1 GRGGRSAGRAAAVA
15 AGAADPAR
23 GRAVRV
29 TVQSRAG
36 PYVVDIGAGLLSELA
51 EDPAGAG
58 IAGRVALVTDANVR
72 RLWGGGLRE
81 ALERAGLAPVLLEI
95 PPGEGSKSLAG
106 ADALWT
112 ALIETGFGR
121 GDTMLALGGG
131 VVGDL
136 AGFVAATFHRG
147 MRLVQAPTTLLA
159 QVDSSIGGKVAI
171 DHRLG
176 KNLIGAFHPPVRVVT
191 DVSTLRTLPVRE
203 RWNGLAEVVKT
214 ALVLDGELFE
224 ELERAIPV
232 LGGGQGDDEGWAGV
246 VGRTAALKARLVSD
260 DELERGPRMLLN
272 FGHTVGHALE
282 ATTGHG
288 PLRHGEAVV
297 LGMRAAVA
305 VSERLGRIGP
315 EQVQRV
321 GAVLDHFPRP
331 PPVPR
336 PTPEAV
342 RAALGRDK
350 KANAGRIRFV
360 VLDGLGRGAIEPA
373 LPEDLLSFAI
383 DRALESF

>member
-1 GRGGRSAGRAAAVA
+1 
-15 AGAADPAR
+15 
-23 GRAVRV
+23 VRI

-36 PYVVDIGAGLLSELA
+36 AYVVDIGAGLLASLA
-51 EDPAGAG
+51 EDLPGAG
-58 IAGRVALVTDANVR
+58 VTGRVAVVTDANVR
-72 RLWGGGLRE
+72 QLWGDRLKATLAE
-81 ALERAGLAPVLLEI
+81 AGLQPLLLEV
-95 PPGEGSKSLAG
+95 PAGEGSKTLAH

-112 ALIETGFGR
+112 GLIEAGFGR
-121 GDTMLALGGG
+121 GDTVLALGGG

-147 MRLVQAPTTLLA
+147 VRLVQAPTTLLA

-176 KNLIGAFHPPVRVVT
+176 KNLIGAFHPPVRVVS
-191 DVSTLRTLPVRE
+191 DVSTLRTLPARE

-214 ALVLDGELFE
+214 ALVLDGELYD
-224 ELERAIPV
+224 ELEAAIPV
-232 LGGGQGDDEGWAGV
+232 LGEGQADDAGWAGV

-282 ATTGHG
+282 AATGHG

-297 LGMRAAVA
+297 LGMWAAVA

-315 EQVQRV
+315 EQAQRV
-321 GAVLDHFPRP
+321 GAVLDRFPRP
-331 PPVPR
+331 PSIPR
-336 PTPEAV
+336 PSREAV

-350 KANAGRIRFV
+350 KASAGKVRFV

-373 LPEDLLSFAI
+373 LPEELLGFAI
-383 DRALESF
+383 DRALEHL

>member
-1 GRGGRSAGRAAAVA
+1 VK
-15 AGAADPAR
+15 
-23 GRAVRV
+23 V

-36 PYVVDIGAGLLSELA
+36 AYEVEIGAGLLRGLA
-51 EDPAGAG
+51 EDPSGAG
-58 IAGRVALVTDANVR
+58 ITGRVALVTDSNVR
-72 RLWGGGLRE
+72 RLWGDALRD
-81 ALERAGLAPVLLEI
+81 ALAGAKLAPVLLEV
-95 PPGEGSKSLAG
+95 PPGEGSKTLRQ

-112 ALIETGFGR
+112 GLIEAGLGR
-121 GDTMLALGGG
+121 GDTVLALGGG

-147 MRLVQAPTTLLA
+147 MRLLQLPTTLLA

-176 KNLIGAFHPPVRVVT
+176 KNLIGAFHPPVRVVV

-214 ALVLDGELFE
+214 ALVLDRELFE
-224 ELERAIPV
+224 ELETALPI
-232 LGGGQGDDEGWAGV
+232 LGGGQADDDGWAGV
-246 VGRTAALKARLVSD
+246 VGRTAALKARLVSE

-282 ATTGHG
+282 VVTGHG
-288 PLRHGEAVV
+288 PLNHGEAVM

-305 VSERLGRIGP
+305 VSARLGRLGP
-315 EQVQRV
+315 EETRRIE
-321 GAVLDHFPRP
+321 AVLDRFPRP
-331 PPVPR
+331 PAVTRPPR
-336 PTPEAV
+336 EAV
-342 RAALGRDK
+342 RAALARDK
-350 KANAGRIRFV
+350 KASAGKIRFI

-373 LPEDLLSFAI
+373 LPEELLGVAI
-383 DRALESF
+383 DRALEALG